1 MKRHRTCNPLK
12 NKQAANR
19 GGRLAAVILLS
30 RHIECLKPFM
40 GIACE
45 FGAWWRR
52 PAHFFLD
59 CRAYASENLSPMP
72 QKDFAKTEMARGLNI
87 NIPLPTLSVPP
98 AFGGKATMMASS
110 SSDKLVDFD
119 SFGPVGRSAT
129 EPRCFHF
136 ATVFGL
142 IP

>member
-30 RHIECLKPFM
+30 RHIDYLKPFM

-98 AFGGKATMMASS
+98 AFGGKPREPSDQTASPRRAKASS
-110 SSDKLVDFD
+110 VLFR
-119 SFGPVGRSAT
+119 RSKAS
-129 EPRCFHF
+129 
-136 ATVFGL
+136 V
-142 IP
+142 